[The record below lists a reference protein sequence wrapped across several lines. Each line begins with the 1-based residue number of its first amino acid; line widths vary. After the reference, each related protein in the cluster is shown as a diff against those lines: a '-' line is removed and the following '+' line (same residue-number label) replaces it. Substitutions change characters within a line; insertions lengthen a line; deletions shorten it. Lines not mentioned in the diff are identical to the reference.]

1 MGLRVERERVKSGS
15 WLYLDLVNRSTINS
29 SCLCMPDFISG
40 TISPSS
46 PRPPTTGDLELDAK
60 AWKLVR
66 DAGFDFNG
74 DSVAEL
80 VMTALKLGCDQTSGA
95 DLKLF
100 SRSLSEL
107 RYAANTFA
115 PFREVPKMTVF
126 GSARTEAS
134 APECQAAE
142 RFSRLMFEE
151 HGFMT
156 ITGGGGGIM
165 GAAQKGAGRSQ
176 SFGLNICLPF
186 EEGPNETIQGDS
198 KLIHFKYF
206 FTRKLNF
213 LKETQA
219 VAVFPGGFGTLDECF
234 EVLTLMQTGKSRL
247 IPLVCIDRPG
257 GRYWE
262 KWVDFLREELLAGGL
277 ISADDFHLFKV
288 TDSVEVAVAEIAQFY
303 RIFRS
308 SRWIGQRLIFRLGQ
322 SLTSRAIMALNS
334 QFTDIIKTG
343 EIVQTK
349 MLKEE
354 SGELDSIDL
363 PRLVFTPLRTNFG
376 RIRQLI
382 DAVNCSET
390 V

>member
-1 MGLRVERERVKSGS
+1 
-15 WLYLDLVNRSTINS
+15 
-29 SCLCMPDFISG
+29 MPDFISG
-40 TISPSS
+40 TISPPS
-46 PRPPTTGDLELDAK
+46 PSPPTTGDVELDAK
-60 AWKLVR
+60 VWRLVG
-66 DAGFDFNG
+66 DAGLDFNA
-74 DSVAEL
+74 DPVVEL
-80 VMTALKLGCDQTSGA
+80 VMTALKLGCDHTSGA

-100 SRSLSEL
+100 SRSLREL

-115 PFREVPKMTVF
+115 LFRDVPKVTIF
-126 GSARTEAS
+126 GSARTEVS
-134 APECQAAE
+134 TPEYQAAE
-142 RFSRLMFEE
+142 RFSRLMFED

-156 ITGGGGGIM
+156 ITGGGEGIM
-165 GAAQKGAGRSQ
+165 GAAQQGAGRAQ

-186 EEGPNETIQGDS
+186 EQVSNETIQGDA
-198 KLIHFKYF
+198 KLIHFQYF

-213 LKETQA
+213 LKETHA
-219 VAVFPGGFGTLDECF
+219 VALFPGGFGTLDECF
-234 EVLTLMQTGKSRL
+234 EVLTLMQTGKARL

-262 KWVDFLREELLAGGL
+262 RWVDFLREELLSAGL

-308 SRWIGQRLIFRLGQ
+308 SRWIGQRLVFRLAQ
-322 SLTSRAIMALNS
+322 SLSSRAIVALNS
-334 QFTDIIKTG
+334 NFSDIIKCG
-343 EIVQTK
+343 EIIQTK
-349 MLKEE
+349 VLIEE

-363 PRLVFTPLRTNFG
+363 PRLVFTPSRTNFG